1 MSQKSQ
7 SVRGGIRPHR
17 TGKGRKVGLPRKS
30 GHGTQAL
37 HHSHLS
43 IMQTRSTQEIEAST
57 EKLLQDLK
65 AVVRDGED
73 LLKAGA
79 ADLSE
84 RGAAARERLSA
95 ALEVARDTK
104 DRLQEKARVG
114 ARKADI
120 YIRANPY
127 EAVGIAFGVG
137 MLFGVLINRS

>member
-1 MSQKSQ
+1 
-7 SVRGGIRPHR
+7 
-17 TGKGRKVGLPRKS
+17 
-30 GHGTQAL
+30 
-37 HHSHLS
+37 
-43 IMQTRSTQEIEAST
+43 MQTRSAQDIEIST

-65 AVVRDGED
+65 AVVRDGEE

-84 RGAAARERLSA
+84 RGSAAREKLAA

-104 DRLQEKARVG
+104 DKLQVQARAT
-114 ARKADI
+114 ARKADL

-137 MLFGVLINRS
+137 MLFGILINRP